1 MRAEHKGARRPSALP
16 NFDDCLSGD
25 RPRLRRMARDLSH
38 PLRADERATAQRLRL
53 QADFDALLERSRAAL
68 RARRAAL
75 PVPDFPPELPVSGRR
90 DEIATALA
98 AHQVIIVCGETGS
111 GKTTQLPK
119 IAMTLGRGV
128 AGLIGHTQPRRLAAR
143 ATASRIAQELKSPL
157 GEVVGYKIR
166 FTDKTGERSH
176 VKLMT
181 DGILL
186 AETQTDPLLAA
197 YDTLIIDEA
206 HERSL
211 NIDFLLGYLKTLL
224 PRRPDLKVVVTSAT
238 LDAERF
244 ARHFA
249 DAAGKPAP
257 VIEVSGRLYPIEMR
271 YRPVESEEIDPAAA
285 ARSAAKGGREAAKD
299 RSRDLMDALVDAV
312 DEAQRCGP
320 GDVLVFLPGERE
332 IREAAEAL
340 RKAHHLPGTE
350 ILPLFARQSA
360 QEQARVFSASNGR
373 RVVLSTNVAET
384 SLTVPGI
391 RYVVDT
397 GLARIK
403 RYSPR
408 NKVEQLQVEKIAR
421 SAAQQRAGRCGRVMD
436 GICIRLYDE
445 DDFNRRPAHTDP
457 EILRS
462 SLAGVILRMKAL
474 KLGAVEDFPFIDAP
488 GARLIGDGYA
498 LLAELGAVSDDDER
512 KLTPTGVELAKLPLD
527 PRIGR
532 MILAAR
538 DRGAL
543 AELLVIAAALSVQD
557 PRERPQDSPGAA
569 DQAHARFRG
578 GEQDQKS
585 EFLWYWHL
593 WKAWDEVQRHESSS
607 KQKAWCKKHFLNYM
621 RMREWRDV
629 FAQLHTL
636 CAEHGWKENEQ
647 PANYEAIHKALLAG
661 LLGNIGCKVED
672 ASGPQA
678 GAYLGARGIK
688 FWPHPGSALAKKAGK
703 WIMAAEQVETS
714 RLFGRC
720 IARIEPEWVEEVGG
734 HLIKRQVF
742 EPHWSKASGAV
753 RAWERGTLYGLV
765 IYPRRG
771 VAYRDID
778 PALCRELF
786 IREGLVQGEI
796 VEGPARAMA
805 FLAHN
810 QRLVAEIERLEH
822 KSRRP
827 DVLVDETLIEAF
839 YDSKLPAEVCDL
851 AGLEAWRKPAEKA
864 EPKLLHLSREQLM
877 RHDAEGVTTDRF
889 PPTLEVLGQKLKLA
903 YLHQPGEADDG
914 VTLAVPLAM
923 LNQIPANRCEWLVPG
938 LLEEKV
944 AALMKTVPQK
954 HRHRLQ
960 PVAESAAAFMA
971 VFEAGEFDTDEPLLK
986 MLQRFVEERV
996 QLKLPLESFRPE
1008 NLKPHCFMN
1017 FRVIDE
1023 HGRLMGQSRNLME
1036 LRARFREQV
1045 AARFSA
1051 AKIGGALAG
1060 ALSVVG
1066 VGGAGGGQGVGAGGA
1081 GVSARGGGSDS
1092 VAGEVAGRAR
1102 SGADA
1107 RDAAADVGG
1116 RAGAGQPGGKGS
1128 GKAAG
1133 DAAGRSAAPAELPA
1147 PVLSGFTAW
1156 TFGALP
1162 ELLEVRVAGREV
1174 IGFPALHDDGD
1185 SVSLRPHDTPEE
1197 ASRVHRRGLA
1207 RLFALNLKDQ
1217 VRAVERLPGLR
1228 ELALQYM
1235 GFGTE
1240 AELKA
1245 RLIEATLGRCCLLE
1259 PLPTDAD
1266 AFAKRCAEAKSRVS
1280 LVAQEFMRL
1289 TGQLL
1294 VEHAALQKRLSG
1306 LKTFPEVVADIQ
1318 GQLGALLPKDFL
1330 VAFEWD
1336 KLAHFARYLKGAAV
1350 RLDKLRN
1357 NPARD
1362 AQAMAEWKQLA
1373 QAWERERLARR
1384 RAGVE
1389 DPALEEFRWLLEE
1402 LRVGL
1407 YAQELR
1413 TPMPVS
1419 VKRLQKIWESR
1430 PR

>member
-1 MRAEHKGARRPSALP
+1 MRAEQRGARRPADTP
-16 NFDDCLSGD
+16 NFDDCLSAD
-25 RPRLRRMARDLSH
+25 RPRLRRLARDLAR
-38 PLRADERATAQRLRL
+38 PPRAADQHARL
-53 QADFDALLERSRAAL
+53 QADLETLLMRSRAAYA
-68 RARRAAL
+68 ARRAAL
-75 PVPDFPPELPVSGRR
+75 PTPDFPPELPVSARR
-90 DEIATALA
+90 DEIAAALA

-119 IAMTLGRGV
+119 IALTLGRGV
-128 AGLIGHTQPRRLAAR
+128 AGLIGHTQPRRIAAR
-143 ATASRIAQELKSPL
+143 ATASRIAQELRSPL

-166 FTDKTGERSH
+166 FTDRSSERSH
-176 VKLMT
+176 IKLMT

-244 ARHFA
+244 ATHFA
-249 DAAGKPAP
+249 DAAGQPAP

-271 YRPVESEEIDPAAA
+271 YRPVESEELDPAAA
-285 ARSAAKGGREAAKD
+285 ARTAAAKGDKSKD
-299 RSRDLMDALVDAV
+299 KGRDLMDALVDAV

-360 QEQARVFSASNGR
+360 QEQARVFSPSSGR

-408 NKVEQLQVEKIAR
+408 NKVEQLQVEKVAQ
-421 SAAQQRAGRCGRVMD
+421 SAAKQRAGRCGRVMD
-436 GICIRLYDE
+436 GICFRLYDE

-488 GARLIGDGYA
+488 GSRLIGDGYA

-512 KLTPTGVELAKLPLD
+512 KLTPIGIELARLPLD

-607 KQKAWCKKHFLNYM
+607 KQKAWCKKHFLNTM

-629 FAQLHTL
+629 FSQLHTL
-636 CAEHGWKENEQ
+636 CAEHGWKDNAQ

-661 LLGNIGCKVED
+661 LLGNIGCKVDEGEH
-672 ASGPQA
+672 ATKGPQA
-678 GAYLGARGIK
+678 GSYLGARGIK
-688 FWPHPGSALAKKAGK
+688 FWPHPGSSLAKKAGK

-734 HLIKRQVF
+734 HLLKRQVF

-778 PALCRELF
+778 PALCRELL
-786 IREGLVQGEI
+786 IREGLVQGE
-796 VEGPARAMA
+796 VAEGAARAMA
-805 FLAHN
+805 FLSHN
-810 QRLVAEIERLEH
+810 QRLVTEIERLEH

-827 DVLVDETLIEAF
+827 DVLVDEALIEAF
-839 YDSKLPAEVCDL
+839 YDSKIPADVCDV
-851 AGLEAWRKPAEKA
+851 ASLEAWRKKAEKS
-864 EPKLLHLSREQLM
+864 EPRLLHLSREQLM
-877 RHDAEGVTTDRF
+877 RHEAEGVTTDRF
-889 PPTLEVLGQKLKLA
+889 PPVLEVLGQKLKLT

-914 VTLAVPLAM
+914 VTLTVPLAM
-923 LNQIPANRCEWLVPG
+923 LNQVPTNRCEWLVPG

-971 VFEAGEFDTDEPLLK
+971 ACEAGEFDTDEPLLK

-996 QLKLPLESFRPE
+996 QLKLPLESFRAE

-1023 HGRLMGQSRNLME
+1023 HGRVMGQSRNLMD

-1051 AKIGGALAG
+1051 ANIGGALAG
-1060 ALSVVG
+1060 ALSAAG
-1066 VGGAGGGQGVGAGGA
+1066 VAGTPASVRADRAGGGQSGPGASHAASGRGAQAGGA
-1081 GVSARGGGSDS
+1081 ARGRDG
-1092 VAGEVAGRAR
+1092 ATAEVAGL
-1102 SGADA
+1102 GNE
-1107 RDAAADVGG
+1107 
-1116 RAGAGQPGGKGS
+1116 
-1128 GKAAG
+1128 
-1133 DAAGRSAAPAELPA
+1133 APALPA
-1147 PVLSGFTAW
+1147 KTLSGFTTW
-1156 TFGALP
+1156 SFGPLP
-1162 ELLEVRVAGREV
+1162 ELLEIRVAGREV

-1185 SVSLRPHDTPEE
+1185 SVSLRPYDTPEE
-1197 ASRVHRRGLA
+1197 AARVHRRGLA

-1235 GFGTE
+1235 SFGTE

-1245 RLIEATLGRCCLLE
+1245 RLVDATLSRCCLLE
-1259 PLPTDAD
+1259 PLPTEAG
-1266 AFAKRCAEAKSRVS
+1266 AFAQRCAEAKTRVS
-1280 LVAQEFMRL
+1280 LVAQEFVRL
-1289 TGQLL
+1289 AGQLL
-1294 VEHAALQKRLSG
+1294 VEHAGLQKRLSG

-1318 GQLGALLPKDFL
+1318 AQLGGLLPKDFL
-1330 VAFEWD
+1330 VAFEWER
-1336 KLAHFARYLKGAAV
+1336 LAHFPRYLKGASV

-1362 AQAMAEWKQLA
+1362 AQAMAEWRQLA
-1373 QAWERERLARR
+1373 QTWERERLARR

>member
-38 PLRADERATAQRLRL
+38 PPCADERATAQRLRL

-249 DAAGKPAP
+249 DAVGKPAP

-585 EFLWYWHL
+585 EFLWFWHL

-661 LLGNIGCKVED
+661 LLGNVGCKVED

-796 VEGPARAMA
+796 AEGPARAMA

-851 AGLEAWRKPAEKA
+851 AGLEAWRKQAEKA

-1133 DAAGRSAAPAELPA
+1133 DAAGRSAAPAGLPA
-1147 PVLSGFTAW
+1147 QVLSGFTAW